1 MSAAKGKKAEDTV
14 TRNIV
19 IGTIVFV
26 LIAVGGLIAYE
37 KNQESAVSQAIP
49 SQVSADNGYAISFNT
64 ELTGVPVVDI
74 YEDFQCPVCMQF
86 EAVNMKYIDSLVT
99 EKKATVRYHILSFI
113 GDESVLAANASACA
127 NDEDKFLAF
136 HNSLYAN
143 QPAAENS
150 GEWSNERLIA
160 IAKVAGI
167 SGKKFE
173 SCVNDGTYAGWVAK
187 VAEAGS
193 KSGVNSTPTVFV
205 NGKEIDRNKDYFS
218 AVNFKAAIEG

>member
-1 MSAAKGKKAEDTV
+1 MSAAKGKKSEDNV

-26 LIAVGGLIAYE
+26 LIAVGGLVAYE
-37 KNQESAVSQAIP
+37 KKQSGAVSQAIP
-49 SQVSADNGYAISFNT
+49 SQVSAENGYAITFNT

-86 EAVNMKYIDSLVT
+86 EAVNMKYMTSLVT

-113 GDESVLAANASACA
+113 GDESRFAANASACA
-127 NDEDKFLAF
+127 NDENKFLAF
-136 HNSLYAN
+136 HNALYAN
-143 QPAAENS
+143 QPASENS
-150 GEWSNERLIA
+150 GEWSNARLIA
-160 IAKVAGI
+160 IAKAAGI

-173 SCVNDGTYAGWVAK
+173 SCVNDGTYVGWVAK
-187 VAEAGS
+187 VAEAGA

>member
-37 KNQESAVSQAIP
+37 KNQKGAVSQAIP

-86 EAVNMKYIDSLVT
+86 EAVNMDYIDSLVT

-113 GDESVLAANASACA
+113 GEESVLAANASACA

>member
-26 LIAVGGLIAYE
+26 LVAVGGLIAYE
-37 KNQESAVSQAIP
+37 KNQKGAVSQAIP

-86 EAVNMKYIDSLVT
+86 EAVNMDYIDSLVT

-143 QPAAENS
+143 QPASENS

>member
-1 MSAAKGKKAEDTV
+1 MSASKGKKAEDTV

-37 KNQESAVSQAIP
+37 KNQKGAVSQAIP

-86 EAVNMKYIDSLVT
+86 EAVNMDYIDSLVT

-143 QPAAENS
+143 QPATENS

>member
-19 IGTIVFV
+19 IGTIVAV
-26 LIAVGGLIAYE
+26 LVIAGGFIYMDNRADQLP
-37 KNQESAVSQAIP
+37 SAIP
-49 SQVSADNGYAISFNT
+49 SQVSAENGYAISFNT

-113 GDESVLAANASACA
+113 GEESVLAANASACA
-127 NDEDKFLAF
+127 NDENKFLAF
-136 HNSLYAN
+136 HNSLYVN

-150 GEWSNERLIA
+150 GEWSNDRLIA
-160 IAKVAGI
+160 IAKAAGI

-173 SCVNDGTYAGWVAK
+173 SCVNDGRYAGWVAK